1 MILKVTMSIFDLF
14 KPKNVFRRSTVSPTA
29 DEAIKRDWV
38 KIDELVKVGRP
49 SSLREALIT
58 ADRSL
63 DTALK
68 EIFDGETMGER
79 LKNASN
85 RFEKTTYQKIWDAHK
100 VRNSLVHQ
108 SGYEPPYF
116 VIQKALEDLKE
127 ALTFLGVRL

>member
-1 MILKVTMSIFDLF
+1 MSIFDLF

-29 DEAIKRDWV
+29 EEAIKRDWV
-38 KIDELVKVGRP
+38 KIAELVKVGRP

-68 EIFDGETMGER
+68 EVFDGETMGER
-79 LKNASN
+79 LKNATT
-85 RFEKTTYQKIWDAHK
+85 RFDKDVYQKIWDAHK

-116 VIQKALEDLKE
+116 VVQKALDDLKE